1 MSEVPEEQYKVFND
15 PIHGHIALHP
25 LLVRIIDTPQFQRL
39 RSIKQL
45 GGTYFVYPGAAHN
58 RFEHSIGVCHLA
70 GELVQVLKN
79 RQPKLDIDD
88 RDILCVQIAGLCHD
102 LGHGPFSHLFDGM
115 VIPKILPNS
124 KWKHEQASEKMFV
137 HLVEVNDLESVMK
150 HYGLVL
156 PADLEFIKELINGP
170 QDSQT
175 PWPYKGR
182 TEGKCFLYEIVA
194 NKVTGIDVDKDCYH
208 LGIQNN
214 FDYERLLKFAR
225 VCVVEGRKHICTRDK
240 EVDNLYNMFHTRNGL
255 HRRAYQHK
263 VSNAIELMI
272 TEALVKANNYIEIQ
286 GSGGKRLKMSEA
298 IEDMEAYSK
307 LTDNVFDEI
316 LNSTDP
322 NLAGAQKI
330 LQDIHCRNLYKCV
343 GLMYIEN
350 QLNKKTKDERQKVV
364 DMTYGMKDKN
374 PIDFM
379 HFYSKENPNKAFKIP
394 KDRVSQLLPEKFSEQ
409 LIQVFCMKKDEQT
422 LKEGK
427 KCFEEWSK
435 RQRCSPPGRSPTQS
449 GATV

>member
-1 MSEVPEEQYKVFND
+1 VFND

-45 GGTYFVYPGAAHN
+45 GGTYFV
-58 RFEHSIGVCHLA
+58 
-70 GELVQVLKN
+70 LKN
-79 RQPKLDIDD
+79 RQPELNIDD

-124 KWKHEQASEKMFV
+124 KWK
-137 HLVEVNDLESVMK
+137 D
-150 HYGLVL
+150 YDLVL
-156 PADLEFIKELINGP
+156 PPDLEFIKELINGP
-170 QDSQT
+170 LDSQT
-175 PWPYKGR
+175 P
-182 TEGKCFLYEIVA
+182 V
-194 NKVTGIDVDKDCYH
+194 DCYH

-214 FDYERLLKFAR
+214 FDYERSLKFAR

-240 EVDNLYNMFHTRNGL
+240 EIDNLYNMFHTRNGL

-272 TEALVKANNYIEIQ
+272 TEALVKANDYIEIQ
-286 GSGGKRLKMSEA
+286 GSGGKMFKMSEA

-322 NLAGAQKI
+322 NLAGAREI
-330 LQDIHCRNLYKCV
+330 LEDIHRRNLYKCV

-374 PIDFM
+374 PIDCM
-379 HFYSKENPNKAFKIP
+379 HFYSKDNPNKAFKIP

-409 LIQVFCMKKDEQT
+409 LIQVYCTKRDEQT
-422 LKEGK
+422 LKKAKE
-427 KCFEEWSK
+427 CFEEWRK
-435 RQRCSPPGRSPTQS
+435 LQQR
-449 GATV
+449 